1 MIKKSTIFLVQ
12 GAVIGALYVALTY
25 AQEILL
31 PGSTSMAVQFRV
43 SELLTVLALFTPSAI
58 PGLTIG
64 CVIANLV
71 CFQALPLDIV
81 IGSLATFLACLCM
94 YALRNVR
101 LFNIP
106 IFSLIMPAIFNGVL
120 VGLEI
125 ELFIGEGFTLA
136 GFLVTAGCVALGEFV
151 VVTIVGAFF
160 ARFLEKT
167 GVVDRIFNTKDKTA
181 KA

>member
-1 MIKKSTIFLVQ
+1 
-12 GAVIGALYVALTY
+12 
-25 AQEILL
+25 
-31 PGSTSMAVQFRV
+31 MAVQFRI
-43 SELLTVLALFTPSAI
+43 SELLTVLALFTPAAI
-58 PGLTIG
+58 PGLTVG

-101 LFNIP
+101 WFKVPVL
-106 IFSLIMPAIFNGVL
+106 SLLMPAIFNAVL

-125 ELFIGEGFTLA
+125 ELFIGEGFTLT

-151 VVTIVGAFF
+151 IVTVVGAFF
-160 ARFLEKT
+160 TLFLEKT
-167 GVVDRIFNTKDKTA
+167 GLVDRLFNTKNKSI

>member
-1 MIKKSTIFLVQ
+1 MKNTQYLTQAS
-12 GAVIGALYVALTY
+12 VIAALYVVINY

-64 CVIANLV
+64 CIIANLV

-101 LFNIP
+101 WFNIP

-151 VVTIVGAFF
+151 VVTIGGAIFTV
-160 ARFLEKT
+160 FLEKN
-167 GVVDRIFNTKDKTA
+167 GIVSKLNKE
-181 KA
+181 